1 MDWNEILE
9 DIRKGIRFLF
19 LCVFPFYQGSKGR
32 GDAATF
38 PCPNQV
44 LFIVVTHP
52 WVVIVCTL
60 SVRCPQGLMH
70 LNTWTPVSVAIWG
83 HHRTHRT
90 LRIPGRRP
98 WCWILEYMALL
109 CMVCKLGSTCSRCT
123 VESLR

>member
-52 WVVIVCTL
+52 WVVIVHKM
-60 SVRCPQGLMH
+60 SVRYPQGLMY
-70 LNTWTPVSVAIWG
+70 LSPWIPVGAAIWG
-83 HHRTHRT
+83 GYVTHRT
-90 LRIPGRRP
+90 
-98 WCWILEYMALL
+98 WSVLEDIHPQGWDFRVYGPA
-109 CMVCKLGSTCSRCT
+109 VCGVHTL
-123 VESLR
+123 